1 MSNKLADKEKIT
13 LEYINSK
20 PSGRIKNFI
29 IWQYLDQDI
38 TPTQADKAYKQVS
51 GNNHKI
57 YTRYIKK
64 TKKKDLLYIENCRKK
79 TNLFDIKDYKCF
91 KSAYNI
97 SKAFKLKK
105 KERKKLLSKLK
116 KEKSKELLKL
126 IDEPYISKSYKKYS
140 PDAVLSFFN
149 RSWSFRRKNLN
160 IELDKEL
167 INNLTTSWR
176 ISKFIKNVVNDD
188 KVPNL
193 QKSLLKIDTK
203 NLNSQ
208 SNFFLALNHLRY
220 KQKDKAI
227 VFFKLSYKKAKRKID
242 KDKNI
247 FWLYKLTNEDKYLK
261 RLVKSSDINIYTLY
275 AHEIMN
281 KQQKNYFTKVK
292 TGFFDSS
299 KNIYDPFV
307 WAKIREEIKKSSK
320 EKLFKLAENYSQD
333 NMIPVKTF
341 ILEKAYRYKI
351 HGFIM
356 PYDKHLKHL
365 SNDEKALVY
374 ALMRQE
380 SNFIPSALSR
390 SFALGLMQLM
400 PFLVDAIEKQ
410 LKEDMSY
417 EDMFIPKNN
426 IRYALKHIKW
436 MKKSLYHPL
445 FIAYAY
451 NGGMGYLKRHL
462 LSTDRFSDGEY
473 EPFLSM
479 ELMANTEARE
489 YGKKVLAN
497 YVIYKQILGEKVSII
512 NLFDTLTDPKHT
524 DRFRVK
530 D

>member
-13 LEYINSK
+13 LDYIDVK

-29 IWQYLDQDI
+29 IWQYLNQDI
-38 TPTQADKAYKQVS
+38 TPTQADNAYAQVV

-57 YTRYIKK
+57 YARYIKK
-64 TKKKDLLYIENCRKK
+64 TKNKDLLFLEKCSKQK
-79 TNLFDIKDYKCF
+79 NLLQIKDYKCF

-97 SKAFKLKK
+97 SKALKLTKEKRKQLLIRLKK
-105 KERKKLLSKLK
+105 K
-116 KEKSKELLKL
+116 KSRELLQL
-126 IDEPYISKSYKKYS
+126 IDEPYLSKSYLNHS
-140 PDAVLSFFN
+140 ADAVLLFFN

-160 IELDKEL
+160 IDLDKEL

-193 QKSLLKIDTK
+193 QKSLLKIDNK

-208 SNFFLALNHLRY
+208 SDFFLALNYLRY
-220 KQKDKAI
+220 NQKNKAI
-227 VFFKLSYKKAKRKID
+227 AFFQSSFKKAKRKID

-247 FWLYKLTNEDKYLK
+247 FWLYKLTNKEKYLK
-261 RLVKSSDINIYTLY
+261 ILVNSSDINIYTLY

-281 KQQKNYFTKVK
+281 KQQKNYFTTVK
-292 TGFFDSS
+292 TGFFNSS

-307 WAKIREEIKKSSK
+307 WYNIRKEIKNTPKK
-320 EKLFKLAENYSQD
+320 NLFKLANNYSQD
-333 NMIPVKTF
+333 NMVAVKTF
-341 ILEKAYRYKI
+341 ILEKAYKYKV

-356 PYDKHLKHL
+356 PYDKYLKHL
-365 SNDEKALVY
+365 NNDKKALVY

-410 LKEDMSY
+410 SKEDISY

-436 MKKSLYHPL
+436 MEKSLYHPL
-445 FIAYAY
+445 FMAYAY
-451 NGGMGYLKRHL
+451 NGGMGYSKRHL
-462 LSTDRFSDGEY
+462 LSTGRFSKGQY

-512 NLFDTLTDPKHT
+512 NLFDTLINPKNT